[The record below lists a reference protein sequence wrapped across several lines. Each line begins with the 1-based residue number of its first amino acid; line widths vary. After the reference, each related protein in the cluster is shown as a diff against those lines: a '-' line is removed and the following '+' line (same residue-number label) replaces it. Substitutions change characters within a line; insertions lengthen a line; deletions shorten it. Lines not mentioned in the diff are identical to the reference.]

1 MGENNGTRVSPNG
14 EPEIAEIEPSKEVE
28 QINDPSH
35 PIDQDG
41 MGEQSPVVASDSAP
55 VERGKPLIPWSF
67 LEGCETEKKKEIK
80 SKPPQK
86 RNLLWTLWPSQSFQT
101 PVWRGRDHT
110 SRYRRTPTFEGL
122 TTASIA

>member
-14 EPEIAEIEPSKEVE
+14 EPEIAEIEPSKLVE

-55 VERGKPLIPWSF
+55 VDRGTLLIPRSF
-67 LEGCETEKKKEIK
+67 LEVCETIKKNFWIEMLKLRMK
-80 SKPPQK
+80 
-86 RNLLWTLWPSQSFQT
+86 
-101 PVWRGRDHT
+101 
-110 SRYRRTPTFEGL
+110 
-122 TTASIA
+122 